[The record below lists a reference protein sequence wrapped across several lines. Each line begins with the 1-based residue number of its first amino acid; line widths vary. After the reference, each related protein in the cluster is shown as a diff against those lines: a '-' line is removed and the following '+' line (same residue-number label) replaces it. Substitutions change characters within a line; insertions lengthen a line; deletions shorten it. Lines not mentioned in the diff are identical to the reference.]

1 MKKALVLFLCL
12 AMVFSLAA
20 CGSSSSAETASNDSA
35 PASDSGDTYV
45 VGICQLVQHVALD
58 AATKGFRDAITEKLG
73 DKVTFIEQNAAGDS
87 ANCSTICNQ
96 LVSEK
101 VDLIMANATPALQ
114 AAAASTNSI
123 PILGTSITDYGS
135 ALDIDNWTGVTGTNI
150 SGTSDLAPLD
160 EQAALFAEILPDAHT
175 VGIIYCS
182 AEANSVYQADVI
194 EGYLKD
200 AGLEV
205 KRYSFADSNDLAG
218 VTANA
223 CAENDALYIPT
234 DNTAASFTETINNVA
249 QPAGVPIICGEEGL
263 CSGCGIATLSIDYYD
278 LGYATGEM
286 AVEILVNGADV
297 SSMQVRFA
305 PQVTKKYNPDLCT
318 ALGIDIPDGFVAIG

>member
-1 MKKALVLFLCL
+1 MKKAFILFLCL

-20 CGSSSSAETASNDSA
+20 CGSSSSAST
-35 PASDSGDTYV
+35 ASDSAAPAEDGTYV

-73 DKVTFIEQNAAGDS
+73 DKVPFIEQNAAGDS

-114 AAAASTNSI
+114 AAAASTNTI

-160 EQAALFAEILPDAHT
+160 DQAKLFGEILPNAHS

-297 SSMQVRFA
+297 STMEVRFA
-305 PQVTKKYNPDLCT
+305 PQVTKKYNADLCT
-318 ALGIDIPDGFVAIG
+318 ALGIEVPEGFVAIG

>member
-1 MKKALVLFLCL
+1 MKRIAAIVLCL
-12 AMVFSLAA
+12 VMVLSLCA
-20 CGSSSSAETASNDSA
+20 CGGSSA
-35 PASDSGDTYV
+35 PASSGTDKTYT

-58 AATKGFRDAITEKLG
+58 AATQGFKDALTEKLG
-73 DKVTFIEQNAAGDS
+73 DKVSFIEQNASGDS
-87 ANCSTICNQ
+87 ATCSTICNQ

-114 AAAASTNSI
+114 AAAAATDTI
-123 PILGTSITDYGS
+123 PVLGTSITDYAS
-135 ALDIDNWTGVTGTNI
+135 ALDIDGWTGVTGRNI
-150 SGTSDLAPLD
+150 SGTSDLAPLAD
-160 EQAALFAEILPDAHT
+160 QAALFGEILPGIQT

-194 EGYLKD
+194 EGYLKES
-200 AGLEV
+200 GYTV

-218 VTANA
+218 VTGTA

-263 CSGCGIATLSIDYYD
+263 CSGCGVATLSISYYD
-278 LGYATGEM
+278 LGYTTGQM
-286 AVEILVNGADV
+286 AAEILTEGADV
-297 SSMQVRFA
+297 STMEVRFA
-305 PQVTKKYNPDLCT
+305 PNVTKKYNADICS
-318 ALGIDIPDGFVAIG
+318 ALNIQVPDGFEAIG